1 MAKIM
6 LDNNGRWMVRGRVRH
21 EGYKM
26 LQYCSCAII
35 AATVG
40 LKAVKVE
47 SI

>member
-6 LDNNGRWMVRGRVRH
+6 LDNNDRWMAHGGRVRH
-21 EGYKM
+21 EGYQM

-47 SI
+47 